1 MLVSQGWTCWATS
14 FPMVLVL
21 IHEHWIFFYILMS
34 SVKRL
39 HCSYSPLF
47 RLLWM
52 GLFADL
58 NFFPSLL
65 INAVWKWLVSYM
77 LIINLFYLAT
87 AESVYRNWEFS
98 GCIIFSG
105 FFFFLIPP
113 LFVFLWCVYE
123 CVWVFA
129 LCVFEWRLW
138 VSSHYCAPFSFEEG
152 FPELGAY
159 FSSSLA
165 ASNLLATLSSVA
177 ALLFYYF
184 VFNTS
189 NSL

>member
-1 MLVSQGWTCWATS
+1 MWLLELSALEMLVSQGWTCWATS

-105 FFFFLIPP
+105 FFFFFWSPPSLSFYGVCMSVCGCLHCVCLNGGFECPLIIVHLFP
-113 LFVFLWCVYE
+113 LRKDSLNLELIFHLAWQPATY
-123 CVWVFA
+123 
-129 LCVFEWRLW
+129 LQL
-138 VSSHYCAPFSFEEG
+138 SH
-152 FPELGAY
+152 L
-159 FSSSLA
+159 
-165 ASNLLATLSSVA
+165 
-177 ALLFYYF
+177 
-184 VFNTS
+184 
-189 NSL
+189 